1 MMQFA
6 RVSPGPNRG
15 MSMAQESG
23 NRLADPLGVPRRH
36 AQKTLRCL
44 GALCARLERETPL
57 REGLK
62 INYADFLAGGGRTRD

>member
-23 NRLADPLGVPRRH
+23 DRLADPLGVPRRH
-36 AQKTLRCL
+36 APKTLRCL
-44 GALCARLERETPL
+44 EALRAWLERETPP

-62 INYADFLAGGGRTRD
+62 IDPSVAHG